1 MYFSPIPMKNKEN
14 LRIIMFIHETG
25 LRKKAF
31 DELFSPQVDTA
42 EENNLVHNYSLAL
55 IGIGVIV
62 LSKLL

>member
-1 MYFSPIPMKNKEN
+1 
-14 LRIIMFIHETG
+14 MFIHETG

-55 IGIGVIV
+55 IGIIVIV